1 MFNKNAYSLVF
12 CNDKK
17 ASLTTLRLTAD
28 IDLYRF
34 NVFTDVLSGGCNRTY
49 YLDKDEG
56 KT

>member
-1 MFNKNAYSLVF
+1 MFNSNTYS